1 MATLTMNKALTLMDL
16 MTTKFS
22 GASITPSVTIQG
34 QIIGTYVNVDNS
46 ESPVAPGVY
55 IEELPDGAYS
65 FVGTATA
72 TRSVVVALYP
82 EFITRYHY
90 LYISK
95 FSYSVQN
102 TSLSSTL
109 TFIFRIGKIVAS
121 ASGTSSIS
129 ITNTINVG
137 TTKTI
142 SESTTSTFIA
152 SNILVDLDSWSLIS
166 GTNTSSGSSIT
177 S

>member
-34 QIIGTYVNVDNS
+34 QMIGTYVDANS

-109 TFIFRIGKIVAS
+109 TFIFRIGEI
-121 ASGTSSIS
+121 SGTSSIS

-166 GTNTSSGSSIT
+166 GTNTSSGGSIT
-177 S
+177 L